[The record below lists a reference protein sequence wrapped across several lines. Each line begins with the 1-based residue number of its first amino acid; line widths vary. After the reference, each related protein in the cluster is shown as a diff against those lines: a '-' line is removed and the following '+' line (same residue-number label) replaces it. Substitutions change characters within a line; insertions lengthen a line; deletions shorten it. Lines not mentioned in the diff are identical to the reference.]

1 MAYSFDFSDPR
12 IFRVTFDGPH
22 TDAEFLDYLAESSRH
37 ARVRSGRAAVLIDA
51 RKGAAMNARQ
61 RKQQADWQREN
72 ERVLR
77 ENTAGTAFVVS
88 NAVIRG
94 LLTAIFWLQPLPHE
108 HLVTQ
113 SMEEAERWCRARLDA
128 PVPNAAAA
136 R

>member
-1 MAYSFDFSDPR
+1 MAYSFDQSDPR

-22 TDAEFLDYLAESSRH
+22 TDAEFVEYLAESSRH
-37 ARVRSGRAAVLIDA
+37 ARIRTRRVAVLIDA

-61 RKQQADWQREN
+61 RKQQADWQRVN
-72 ERVLR
+72 DRVLR

-88 NAVIRG
+88 NSVVRG

-113 SMEEAERWCRARLDA
+113 SMEEAERWCRARLDG
-128 PVPNAAAA
+128 PLPNAAST

>member
-1 MAYSFDFSDPR
+1 MAYFFDFSDPR
-12 IFRVTFDGPH
+12 IFRVKFEGPH
-22 TDAEFLDYLAESSRH
+22 TDAEFLEYLAESSRH
-37 ARVRSGRAAVLIDA
+37 VHARTGRTVALVDA
-51 RKGAAMNARQ
+51 RKAAPMSARQ
-61 RKQQADWQREN
+61 RKQQADWQRKH
-72 ERVLR
+72 ERILR

-113 SMEEAERWCRARLDA
+113 SMAEAEGWCRARLDA
-128 PVPNAAAA
+128 PITNDAAA